1 MSAKLSDFD
10 PSLRDG
16 GNLVRECVLNV
27 EMRVD
32 GGAAGV
38 ERLVVKLIGYENSLT
53 LELLSESDVF
63 FHYVFQVR
71 NEDFEAIQLAQR
83 LTVNFDDFPAL
94 VSDLCAQ
101 CEGDSQIHCALEL
114 NDQRARLD
122 FVSDAHAFK
131 TIDLLSLDLRAAD
144 RRDTELLV
152 AFRFNE
158 LKSRLT
164 FAEAR
169 YNDLAR
175 AVQSRY
181 PHIIES

>member
-1 MSAKLSDFD
+1 MAKLSDFD
-10 PSLRDG
+10 PSLRNNG
-16 GNLVRECVLNV
+16 TLVRESALNV

-38 ERLVVKLIGYENSLT
+38 ERLVVKLVQYESSLT

-63 FHYVFQVR
+63 FHYVFEVR
-71 NEDFEAIQLAQR
+71 NEDFEAIQIAQR
-83 LTVNFDDFPAL
+83 LTNFDADLLA
-94 VSDLCAQ
+94 DLCAQ
-101 CEGDSQIHCALEL
+101 CEGDQMHCSLEL
-114 NDQRARLD
+114 NDKRARLD

-131 TIDLLSLDLRAAD
+131 TIELLTLDLRPAD

-181 PHIIES
+181 PHIIHHENP